1 MKQSMMSL
9 RANGG
14 RAMNLWVSS
23 RGCLVVLLGVASSAA
38 AQEIEVP
45 HVFEAG
51 TPARAA
57 EVNANF
63 ETLVDGVNANAT
75 ALAGLAAEGTVEIGS
90 FSISTAP
97 YNDQAIPV
105 FLLQWAGTLTAG
117 GAGGGG
123 GAAELAM
130 GGMTIGKKFD
140 LFSPSLLGDFAAAKS
155 FPSVKID
162 LTPADSVQTSYLL
175 EDVYMSA
182 LGATTDGAGTP
193 LEKVEFTY
201 DKVTITSTDPDSNT
215 TTSMCWDI
223 SANASC

>member
-1 MKQSMMSL
+1 MKLSMMSPRSDDR
-9 RANGG
+9 RATD
-14 RAMNLWVSS
+14 LWVSS
-23 RGCLVVLLGVASSAA
+23 RVCLVVLLGVAASGS

-75 ALAGLAAEGTVEIGS
+75 AIAGLAAEGIGEIGS

-105 FLLQWAGTLTAG
+105 FLLQWAGTLTSD
-117 GAGGGG
+117 GGGG
-123 GAAELAM
+123 GISELTI

-140 LFSPSLLGDFAAAKS
+140 LFSPPLLGDFAAGKS

-182 LGATTDGAGTP
+182 LGATTDTAGMP
-193 LEKVEFTY
+193 LERVEFTY

-223 SANASC
+223 SANTAC

>member
-1 MKQSMMSL
+1 MKLSMMSPRSNERL
-9 RANGG
+9 
-14 RAMNLWVSS
+14 AMNPRVST
-23 RGCLVVLLGVASSAA
+23 RVCLVVLLGVSANGS

-63 ETLVDGVNANAT
+63 ETLVDGVNANTT

-117 GAGGGG
+117 GGGGGG
-123 GAAELAM
+123 GAADLIM

-140 LFSPSLLGDFAAAKS
+140 LFSPPLLGDFAAARS
-155 FPSVKID
+155 FPSVRID

-175 EDVYMSA
+175 EDVHMSA